1 MGRSAD
7 AESQD
12 EESRVDGE
20 EHREREDQEHERAY
34 TAANILVRKGS
45 SMRAAIYTRISEDKD
60 GDELGV
66 ERQEQDCRRLA
77 AAKGWEVV
85 QVFEENDTSA
95 YRSKV
100 RPKYQAMTEAVR
112 AGDVQAI
119 VVWDVDRLS
128 RTPRELEDVIDF
140 ADSHGLA
147 LASVGGEVD
156 LATPQGRLTARIK
169 GSVARHESEQMAR
182 RLRRRLEQK
191 AESGEPHGRVP
202 YGFVRIPADKAGKR
216 AARDVVN
223 PDEAAVLREVAN
235 GLLSG
240 GSLRRIAAALNES
253 GVPSPESARLARV
266 AARSGGGEVRVV
278 PWSAA
283 SLRQAVRR
291 PQNAGKREFRG
302 RIIGDTN
309 GERIF
314 DDATWERLC
323 ALLDDPARRSN
334 KGGAEFRHLLSGVAK
349 CGRCDGT
356 MRRQTGSVRTLAN
369 GEKRR
374 QDATYFCVECYRVR
388 RRQAPV
394 DAMVETMVLALL
406 QDPRTIQLHALGD
419 ADAADEARADIERI
433 DAKLAIAADQFAD
446 DTITGE
452 QLQRITGRLRSD
464 RERLARRIRDATP
477 TPLQGFLAAGDVA
490 ERWHAAPVE
499 VRRELVDML
508 VTVTIMPSGSGRKFD
523 PELVR
528 VERRVAA

>member
-1 MGRSAD
+1 
-7 AESQD
+7 
-12 EESRVDGE
+12 
-20 EHREREDQEHERAY
+20 
-34 TAANILVRKGS
+34 
-45 SMRAAIYTRISEDKD
+45 MRAAIYTRISEDKD

-66 ERQEQDCRRLA
+66 ERQAQDCRRLA
-77 AAKGWEVV
+77 ESKGWEVV
-85 QVFEENDTSA
+85 RVFEENDTSA

-112 AGDVQAI
+112 SGEIQAI

-191 AESGEPHGRVP
+191 AENGEPHGRVP
-202 YGFVRIPADKAGKR
+202 YGFVRLPGDKASKV
-216 AARDVVN
+216 ASRDIVN
-223 PDEAAVLREVAN
+223 EDEAAVLREAAER
-235 GLLSG
+235 LLG
-240 GSLRRIAAALNES
+240 GASLRSIATSLNERR
-253 GVPSPESARLARV
+253 VPSPESARLARA
-266 AARSGGGEVRVV
+266 AARVGVGEVRAV
-278 PWSAA
+278 PWSTS

-302 RIIGDTN
+302 RIVGDTN

-314 DDATWERLC
+314 DEATWERLC
-323 ALLDDPARRSN
+323 MLLDDPTRKSN
-334 KGGAEFRHLLSGVAK
+334 KGGSEFRHLLSGVAR
-349 CGRCDGT
+349 CGRCGGT
-356 MRRQTGSVRTLAN
+356 MRRQTGSVRTMAD
-369 GEKRR
+369 GEQRR
-374 QDATYFCVECYRVR
+374 QDATYFCVDCYRVR

-394 DAMVETMVLALL
+394 DALVETMVLALL

-419 ADAADEARADIERI
+419 ADSAAEARSQIERI
-433 DAKLAIAADQFAD
+433 DVKLALAADQFAD

-452 QLQRITGRLRSD
+452 QLQRITARLRGE
-464 RERLARRIRDATP
+464 REGLARKVREATP

-508 VTVTIMPSGSGRKFD
+508 VTVTILPSKSGRKFD
-523 PELVR
+523 PDLIR
-528 VERRVAA
+528 VERKAAA